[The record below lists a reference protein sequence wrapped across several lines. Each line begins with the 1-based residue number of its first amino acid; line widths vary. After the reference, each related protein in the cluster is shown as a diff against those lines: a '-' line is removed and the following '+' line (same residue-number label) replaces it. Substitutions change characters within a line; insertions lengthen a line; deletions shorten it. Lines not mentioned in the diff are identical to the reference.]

1 MFFPYIKGSWQSN
14 LSNSIYQ
21 LHFVGNKAKGR
32 ISKRV
37 FQESKAR
44 QIFRKTNIFYPPDTH
59 TYVSGGKK
67 CSFFG
72 KFAVLCFLETP
83 ILRFAV
89 LPYYRR
95 FNLDRFAHA
104 HPLLKTLNALN
115 VYQINL
121 LQVLLF
127 IHKIKIKS
135 SSRIFLHQFQT
146 VCHKYA
152 TQYFKKN
159 FKESKAEANNAKY
172 CIFAHGRV
180 I

>member
-1 MFFPYIKGSWQSN
+1 MEIKKLFEKQKQAARIIFDQDKFTHV
-14 LSNSIYQ
+14 LS
-21 LHFVGNKAKGR
+21 
-32 ISKRV
+32 
-37 FQESKAR
+37 
-44 QIFRKTNIFYPPDTH
+44 
-59 TYVSGGKK
+59 
-67 CSFFG
+67 
-72 KFAVLCFLETP
+72 
-83 ILRFAV
+83 
-89 LPYYRR
+89 
-95 FNLDRFAHA
+95 
-104 HPLLKTLNALN
+104 LLKTLNALN

-159 FKESKAEANNAKY
+159 FKESKAEANNMEANNAKY
-172 CIFAHGRV
+172 CILAHGRV